1 MVTALNIL
9 LSYLTCTDPV
19 MVNKWNNILASFWH
33 KDDGQVITEIS
44 TTQTE
49 FTVKTKASD
58 GTVTTNTVSLYQE
71 PEQFPISKIT
81 DLQSI
86 LDAKVDEVVGKGLS
100 EEDFTTALK
109 EKLETLQNYVHPD
122 SHTIGEVDGLQDII
136 DDIQASLNTINDI
149 LTTLPTNQYRL
160 WNGYRLFKIAGNSEL
175 FPQTGEE
182 VQGRGDGR
190 YKGGEWV
197 HFEAKRDLPDAQ
209 APDDILD
216 MNLFTSYP

>member
-71 PEQFPISKIT
+71 PDQFPISKIT
-81 DLQSI
+81 NLQNI
-86 LDAKVDEVVGKGLS
+86 LDGKVNSEVGKGLS
-100 EEDFTTALK
+100 SLDFTQALK
-109 EKLETLQNYVHPD
+109 DKLDSLQNYVHPEE
-122 SHTIGEVDGLQDII
+122 HGIGEITGLQDYL
-136 DDIQASLNTINDI
+136 DNLNDSLNLLNTI
-149 LTTLPTNQYRL
+149 LTAISQRQYVVID
-160 WNGYRLFKIAGNSEL
+160 GYR
-175 FPQTGEE
+175 T
-182 VQGRGDGR
+182 
-190 YKGGEWV
+190 YKGAANEDLTQ
-197 HFEAKRDLPDAQ
+197 HEAGDMFQVRGIHAGGDYLDAEVVNAPVVDIDTDLNIFNQQP
-209 APDDILD
+209 
-216 MNLFTSYP
+216 